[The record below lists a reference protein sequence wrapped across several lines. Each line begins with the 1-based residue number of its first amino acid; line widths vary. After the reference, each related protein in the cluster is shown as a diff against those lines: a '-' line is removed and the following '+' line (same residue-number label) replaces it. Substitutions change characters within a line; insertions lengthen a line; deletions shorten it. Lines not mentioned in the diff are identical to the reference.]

1 MRVRVLLVED
11 NDDLAKLL
19 QRRFGERPDWTLTR
33 ARTREEALP
42 QIQGDRFDCVVLDH
56 RLPDGTGLEL
66 IPIIRAS
73 APETPVLF
81 LTAHGS
87 EDIALQALS
96 LGASDY
102 MQKDGALFSELPL
115 RLDALLARSSDVARA
130 ARVHVHEAHTV
141 PVASRRDDHHARS
154 AATPIA
160 PPPDKSEMARLLTDL
175 VKGDVLGAAVFDGAG
190 KPIAALLPTSADA
203 TRLGAGAFE
212 IHAQVGIV
220 ARLADMTP
228 RAYTF
233 ILEGESSILGITT
246 VAGRAIVAILVDAT
260 QGRARAEKE
269 LAELAARVK

>member
-1 MRVRVLLVED
+1 MTRTRVLLVED

-19 QRRFGERPDWTLTR
+19 ARRFGERPDWTLTR

-102 MQKDGALFSELPL
+102 MQKDGALFAELPI

-130 ARVHVHEAHTV
+130 ARVHVQDVAHVV
-141 PVASRRDDHHARS
+141 PL
-154 AATPIA
+154 AATRDRHA
-160 PPPDKSEMARLLTDL
+160 PPDKDDMAKLLTDL
-175 VKGDVLGAAVFDGAG
+175 VKGDVLGAAIFDGAG

-233 ILEGESSILGITT
+233 ILEGENAILGVTT
-246 VAGRAIVAILVDAT
+246 VAGRAIVAILVDGAK
-260 QGRARAEKE
+260 GRARAENE
-269 LAELAARVK
+269 LAQLAARVR